1 MKALKSILPI
11 LIIASLLAISQGTAA
26 RVLAPSNSVHI
37 LEHTASIPINTA
49 SGEKWEEENPTT
61 NNAHPLFTRSVTP
74 ELLATNDPDIERQWA
89 LTRIHLSDLWQITK
103 GSPETLVAVLDTG
116 IDRNHEDLSNK
127 VVAEINLTDSPT
139 PDDIYGH
146 GTHVAGIIAANINN
160 GVGIAGVAPES
171 RLLNVKVADDK
182 GRCSASVVAQAVIW
196 AVNNGASVINI
207 SLELREPSPELENAV
222 NYAWNKG
229 AVIIAAAGNDAS
241 QLPVYP
247 AYYKNSIAV
256 AATKQDDDLAPL
268 SNYGDWV
275 DVAAPGFNIYST
287 LPGNSY
293 GYETGT
299 SFAAGYVSGLA
310 ALLFSIVTDT
320 NGDNMVNDEVRAAF
334 QATYG
339 EARYSAS
346 CSNFSPSPPETS
358 TLK

>member
-11 LIIASLLAISQGTAA
+11 LIIVSLLAISQGTAA
-26 RVLAPSNSVHI
+26 HVLAPGNSIHI
-37 LEHTASIPINTA
+37 LEHTASIPINTT
-49 SGEKWEEENPTT
+49 SGEQLQKENPTV
-61 NNAHPLFTRSVTP
+61 NNALP
-74 ELLATNDPDIERQWA
+74 ATTDPYIERHWA

-116 IDRNHEDLSNK
+116 IDRNHEDLSGK
-127 VVAEINLTDSPT
+127 VVAEVNLTDSPT

-146 GTHVAGIIAANINN
+146 GTHVAGIIAADIND
-160 GVGIAGVAPES
+160 GVGIAGVAPEI
-171 RLLNVKVADDK
+171 RLLNVKVADDR
-182 GRCSASVVAQAVIW
+182 GQCSASVVAQGIIW

-207 SLELREPSPELENAV
+207 SLELRETSPELEKAV
-222 NYAWNKG
+222 NYAWDKG
-229 AVIIAAAGNDAS
+229 AVIVAAAGNDAS
-241 QLPVYP
+241 QMPVYP

-256 AATKQDDDLAPL
+256 AATKQDNNLAPL

-320 NGDNMVNDEVRAAF
+320 NRDSMVNDEVRA
-334 QATYG
+334 TI
-339 EARYSAS
+339 
-346 CSNFSPSPPETS
+346 ETGC
-358 TLK
+358 LEIGLDDVGQGK

>member
-1 MKALKSILPI
+1 MKALKFVLPI
-11 LIIASLLAISQGTAA
+11 LIIVSLLAISQGIAA
-26 RVLAPSNSVHI
+26 YAAVPSSSHI
-37 LEHTASIPINTA
+37 VKHMASIPISRA
-49 SGEKWEEENPTT
+49 SGEQLQEEHPPI
-61 NNAHPLFTRSVTP
+61 NNAPLV
-74 ELLATNDPDIERQWA
+74 TNDPDIEKQWA
-89 LTRIHLSDLWQITK
+89 LGRIHLSDLWPITQ

-116 IDRNHEDLSNK
+116 IDRNHEDLSGK
-127 VVAEINLTDSPT
+127 VVAETNLTDSPT

-146 GTHVAGIIAANINN
+146 GTHVAGIIAANSNN
-160 GVGIAGVAPES
+160 GVGIAGVAPGS

-182 GRCSASVVAQAVIW
+182 GRCSASVVAQGVIW
-196 AVNNGASVINI
+196 AANNGASVINI
-207 SLELREPSPELENAV
+207 SLELREPSPELEKAV
-222 NYAWNKG
+222 NYAWSKG

-241 QLPVYP
+241 RLPVYP

-256 AATKQDDDLAPL
+256 AATKQDNDLAPL

-320 NGDNMVNDEVRAAF
+320 NRDGMVNDEVRAAI
-334 QATYG
+334 
-339 EARYSAS
+339 
-346 CSNFSPSPPETS
+346 ETEC
-358 TLK
+358 LEIGLDDVDQGK